1 MSTIASLFNAVGDR
15 AARRHQ
21 HRSVVATLAA
31 GLRLYWEAVRDG
43 LAASRRY
50 SELTARGV
58 AHQAA
63 VREIFAEGYFDR
75 R

>member
-1 MSTIASLFNAVGDR
+1 MSTIASLFHAVGGH
-15 AARRHQ
+15 AARKRQ
-21 HRSVVATLAA
+21 PRSVAATVAAA
-31 GLRLYWEAVRDG
+31 SRLYWEAVRDG

-50 SELTARGV
+50 NELTARGV

>member
-1 MSTIASLFNAVGDR
+1 MSTIASLFHAVGGHAVSKREPR
-15 AARRHQ
+15 AVAA
-21 HRSVVATLAA
+21 SVAA
-31 GLRLYWEAVRDG
+31 AFRLYWEAVRDG

-58 AHQAA
+58 PHQAA

>member
-1 MSTIASLFNAVGDR
+1 MSTIASLPNAVGGH
-15 AARRHQ
+15 AAWKRQPRT
-21 HRSVVATLAA
+21 VAATVSAA
-31 GLRLYWEAVRDG
+31 LRLYWEAIGDG

-58 AHQAA
+58 AHEVA